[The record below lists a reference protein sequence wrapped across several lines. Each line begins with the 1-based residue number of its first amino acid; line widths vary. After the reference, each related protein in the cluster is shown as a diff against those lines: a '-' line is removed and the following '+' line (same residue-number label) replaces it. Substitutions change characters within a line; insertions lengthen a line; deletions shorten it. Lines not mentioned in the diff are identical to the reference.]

1 MCGYFIM
8 KLYGK
13 KYTESPTLA
22 DLKGKYLFAKKG
34 GGAFYKSGP
43 PPLTPRQAMRRGVI
57 KALVTSQADKIKMF
71 RSMATQTQTQA
82 PRPSVA
88 VGEEG
93 PPGLLSPTDTS
104 SSGGSIR
111 PFEEPGERVRYPDV
125 GPPPGLEDV
134 EPGQYAPGGI
144 NWRSLANAAR
154 TTIGS
159 AISAGSATTRAVDRA
174 LFGWADSVSPMVGTL
189 IRGSS
194 IIASR
199 DVALHALFGTY
210 ADPIID
216 GMRVSDRYAFDVT
229 NALTDYLLRPGVGAI
244 RNVAIAGAQRG
255 AQALIEG
262 TAVQNVLNAASA
274 AGAIAYSAG
283 EGVVAA
289 GASSAQDVVV
299 RAIAANAA
307 TVTDWIPTATEN
319 LGNVAAG
326 VAGAGGGSMRNLF
339 FNLLQMAGGILPAR
353 MAMENA
359 ARRIERI
366 APGAVLLYNFRNVPG
381 RQAGFYR
388 GMQ

>member
-199 DVALHALFGTY
+199 DVVLHALFGDY
-210 ADPIID
+210 AEPIIS
-216 GMRVSDRYAFDVT
+216 GARASDRYAFDVT

-244 RNVAIAGAQRG
+244 RNVA
-255 AQALIEG
+255 LSG
-262 TAVQNVLNAASA
+262 TAVQNALNAASA

-319 LGNVAAG
+319 LGNVAVG

>member
-1 MCGYFIM
+1 M

-199 DVALHALFGTY
+199 DVVLHALFGDY
-210 ADPIID
+210 AEPIIS
-216 GMRVSDRYAFDVT
+216 GARASDRYAFDVT

-244 RNVAIAGAQRG
+244 RNVA
-255 AQALIEG
+255 LSG
-262 TAVQNVLNAASA
+262 TAVQNALNAASA

-319 LGNVAAG
+319 LGNVAVG